1 MATNII
7 IYPSGTTSN
16 TNPHI
21 VFKGDAGQI
30 QLNVIATP
38 GDAALQLSSSTVS
51 SGTILDPSTGITSS
65 GFTITTG
72 DVQVGGLSAVSTGG
86 FWKGNLANIKGA
98 QGSQGNQGFKG
109 VKGDTGNAG
118 FKGDNGAQGT
128 VGPTGNVGPTGF
140 AGAQGNQGPQGFR
153 GPIGPQGPPSD
164 ERLKTEIQSLKGN
177 YSKIDELRGVTFEW
191 NKEYIEN
198 TFKGTEREIEFD
210 KNNYY
215 KQRSLGF
222 IAQEL
227 EKSVPEVVWTSED
240 GHKTV
245 EYNIMV
251 SIAIGAVK
259 EQQSR
264 INHIYEKINNLKQ
277 LVSG

>member
-72 DVQVGGLSAVSTGG
+72 DVQVGGVSAVSTGG

-140 AGAQGNQGPQGFR
+140 AGAQGNQGGQGTVGPQGFK
-153 GPIGPQGPPSD
+153 GDNGAQGTVGPQGNVGP
-164 ERLKTEIQSLKGN
+164 Q
-177 YSKIDELRGVTFEW
+177 
-191 NKEYIEN
+191 
-198 TFKGTEREIEFD
+198 
-210 KNNYY
+210 
-215 KQRSLGF
+215 GF
-222 IAQEL
+222 
-227 EKSVPEVVWTSED
+227 T
-240 GHKTV
+240 
-245 EYNIMV
+245 
-251 SIAIGAVK
+251 
-259 EQQSR
+259 
-264 INHIYEKINNLKQ
+264 
-277 LVSG
+277 